1 MSKIGE
7 ILINATRQKMEFHK
21 RNASGTASQSLK
33 EVPYSGGIRIMGVEY
48 FEDIFE
54 GVKAGGSLTL
64 NDLNSWQ
71 ATRVSRYSDPNDW
84 GVSSKP
90 TLKRIK
96 EGNAWINKQEERL
109 HIDNQV
115 IKETKASIDKEVK
128 KYINTKIKK

>member
-7 ILINATRQKMEFHK
+7 ILINATRQKMDFHK

-33 EVPYSGGIRIMGVEY
+33 EVAYDGGIRVVGVEY

-64 NDLNSWQ
+64 NDLNSWAKAKQ
-71 ATRVSRYSDPNDW
+71 SKYGV
-84 GVSSKP
+84 GVSSP
-90 TLKRIK
+90 SVLKRIL
-96 EGNAWINKQEERL
+96 EGNAAINKEPERL

-115 IKETKASIDKEVK
+115 IKETKASIDKEVR
-128 KYINTKIKK
+128 KYITTKIKK